1 MVVSSTD
8 YDVDKSVE
16 ERVREMQNQVGT
28 LSVLTTVTLLLA
40 LLMVVLYILEM
51 ICSSRNGEKSTRQ
64 QLPTAVVIQPKEDED
79 KAKKKAKAEQSEE
92 CRHNANR
99 FFPSKTKMLDVD
111 LKSPE
116 NEAAEKKQLK
126 KKLEEARGQP
136 EVLSVPLGAP
146 PTYAES
152 KKDVVLATGTT
163 TPTPSTTAP
172 KKSTTSTSDSAQAEP
187 IIAVST
193 PAPPIGGKAEPQAA
207 PGATPATPQQAV
219 PPQPQ
224 AAPAAP
230 SPTVSATQD
239 STATT
244 NTTTA
249 GAAVPAQPPPLTQL
263 KTTTKQPI
271 PPRPTIPPRK
281 SAPAFPVPAKP
292 PTKYVRTP
300 KRTGSNSMS
309 MSQSAG
315 WPQPAPVPRNPTQPG
330 SADSSAAPGAA
341 ASSKG
346 SKQSFAQMR
355 LK

>member
-1 MVVSSTD
+1 
-8 YDVDKSVE
+8 
-16 ERVREMQNQVGT
+16 
-28 LSVLTTVTLLLA
+28 
-40 LLMVVLYILEM
+40 
-51 ICSSRNGEKSTRQ
+51 
-64 QLPTAVVIQPKEDED
+64 
-79 KAKKKAKAEQSEE
+79 
-92 CRHNANR
+92 
-99 FFPSKTKMLDVD
+99 MLDVD

-126 KKLEEARGQP
+126 KKLEGAKGQP

-152 KKDVVLATGTT
+152 KK
-163 TPTPSTTAP
+163 
-172 KKSTTSTSDSAQAEP
+172 
-187 IIAVST
+187 
-193 PAPPIGGKAEPQAA
+193 
-207 PGATPATPQQAV
+207 
-219 PPQPQ
+219 

-315 WPQPAPVPRNPTQPG
+315 WPQPAPVPRNPNQPG
-330 SADSSAAPGAA
+330 SADSSAAPGTITIY
-341 ASSKG
+341 
-346 SKQSFAQMR
+346 
-355 LK
+355 

>member
-152 KKDVVLATGTT
+152 KK
-163 TPTPSTTAP
+163 
-172 KKSTTSTSDSAQAEP
+172 
-187 IIAVST
+187 
-193 PAPPIGGKAEPQAA
+193 AA

-346 SKQSFAQMR
+346 SKQSFAQKDALR
-355 LK
+355 SPINDLAHRSISSRFRPINGLLQRQHRHFIV